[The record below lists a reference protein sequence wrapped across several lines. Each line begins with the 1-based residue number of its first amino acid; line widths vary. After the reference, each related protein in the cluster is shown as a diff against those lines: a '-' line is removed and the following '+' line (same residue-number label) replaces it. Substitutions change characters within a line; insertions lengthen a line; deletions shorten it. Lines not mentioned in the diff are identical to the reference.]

1 MKLLPLS
8 LIVSLFTP
16 SSQHPNPT
24 VETRMTSAIA
34 SGVTKTFWQISDIH
48 LDAYYVPK
56 GGDPNNWC
64 HFAQD
69 PAKRRN
75 LGVFG
80 DFYCDAPWRLVV
92 SALRAMK
99 RLEPAPSFI
108 VWTGDSSAHFRVP
121 RPPTMEYVYATE
133 RSIVKAMR
141 EEFPETLVLPALGNH
156 DSSPIDFFP
165 GKIKLGINHETFQ
178 YF

>member
-1 MKLLPLS
+1 MSLLVLV
-8 LIVSLFTP
+8 LVSLVVP
-16 SSQHPNPT
+16 SSPHPNRAF
-24 VETRMTSAIA
+24 ETI
-34 SGVTKTFWQISDIH
+34 KTDPSPLKKFWQISDIH
-48 LDAYYVPK
+48 LDAYYVSK

-64 HFAQD
+64 HFAHD
-69 PAKRRN
+69 PAKRRD

-99 RLEPAPSFI
+99 TLEPSPSFI

-141 EEFPETLVLPALGNH
+141 EEFPETVVLPALGNH

-165 GKIKLGINHETFQ
+165 GENDSRNLYRF
-178 YF
+178 